1 MLNYVPLFINIFANI
16 HSKIISHN
24 VRNGLGKTFG
34 HAIYWSNDLF
44 QAYYSLSFHQHNK
57 TDKQI
62 ILNTW
67 VFI

>member
-1 MLNYVPLFINIFANI
+1 MLNYVALFINIFANI
-16 HSKIISHN
+16 HSKIICHN
-24 VRNGLGKTFG
+24 VRNGLGKNFG